1 MEFVIP
7 LLRRRGNALK
17 RAALAIFV
25 VILAVAAV
33 FVWRMTQQ
41 PPRVPVHRVARSL
54 FEDQITTNGRVEPIE
69 WGSARAERDGLVI
82 QLPAQNGKFIA
93 RGAPLAVLDSREA
106 QADLAAAMARI
117 NEAQAQLKLLES
129 GGRQREQV
137 DIEQSLRQR
146 KAELAQ
152 TESELAMAERLLS
165 RNAGT
170 RESVRKLIDQV
181 ELLRLQIDALEA
193 RRPTLVAPA
202 DLAAA
207 RARLREANSAA
218 DLARRRIE
226 VSTIRS
232 PLSGVVYQLEARLGS
247 YLSPGSLVANVGRLD
262 TVKVLVFVDEPEL
275 GRVQQGM
282 PVKITWDALENKSW
296 SGLVDKVPTQ
306 ILPLGSRQVGEV
318 ECTIQ
323 NPNRQLLPGTNV
335 NAFLSTRREENALLV
350 PKDGIRIVNGEQG
363 VYLLKAGK
371 LTWQKISRGP
381 GNITS
386 SIVTAGLAEGDL
398 VALGPDANFR
408 PGTLVKPVEP

>member
-1 MEFVIP
+1 M
-7 LLRRRGNALK
+7 K

-82 QLPAQNGKFIA
+82 QLPAQNGKSIA

-152 TESELAMAERLLS
+152 TESELATAERLLS

-282 PVKITWDALENKSW
+282 PVTITWDALENKSW

-350 PKDGIRIVNGEQG
+350 PKDGIRIVDGEQG

-371 LTWQKISRGP
+371 LTWQKISLGP
-381 GNITS
+381 GNISS

-408 PGTLVKPVEP
+408 PGTLVEPVEP